1 MKNIFHCLFWPFL
14 AALFSGCT
22 KTSFLDVKPNTS
34 IVIPSTLADLRALLN
49 NTYVFSYSPGIGEVS
64 ADDYFMYPVDWNA
77 LSALEHNLHVWE
89 KNLYG
94 AQRQLNDWSIP
105 NQQILYANIVL
116 EQWNQVHPS
125 LTDSVE
131 WKDIRGAAY
140 FLRAYAMTNLLL
152 HFAPAYDSVSAG
164 TLDGIPIR
172 LTADVHAISQRSKLP
187 ACVDQVVNDARES
200 LRWLQFGAPMRE
212 KNRPTRAAA
221 FALLSRLHLACRQY
235 EAAGRMADSA
245 LALYNKLIDY
255 NTVSTSAVTPFDRY
269 NDESIYFSQ
278 GVSSLNVTVTYSNVV
293 YADTILY
300 RSYAATDLRK
310 QIYFRP
316 IGTAGYVGFKRGY
329 SGTVLPFTG
338 LSTDELYLNRAEA
351 AAKLGNVSSS
361 LDDINTLL
369 AKRWKTGTFIPLQAV
384 SPQEALVL
392 VRKERR
398 KELVWRCIRWVDL
411 KRYNREGANIT
422 LTRQLG
428 SDQFTLAPNNPRY
441 VFPFPDDEISI
452 SGITQNPR

>member
-14 AALFSGCT
+14 VAFFPGCT
-22 KTSFLDVKPNTS
+22 KSSFLDAKPNTS
-34 IVIPSTLADLRALLN
+34 IVIPGTLSDLRALLN

-77 LSALEHNLHVWE
+77 LSALEHNLHTWE
-89 KNLYG
+89 KDLYG

-116 EQWNQVHPS
+116 EQWNQVHLS
-125 LTDSVE
+125 VTDTIE

-140 FLRAYAMTNLLL
+140 FQRAYAMTNLLL
-152 HFAPAYDSVSAG
+152 HFAPAYDSASAG
-164 TLDGIPIR
+164 TIDGIPIR
-172 LTADVHAISQRSKLP
+172 LTADIHATSPRSKLQ
-187 ACVDQVVNDARES
+187 ACVDQVVGDVLES
-200 LRWLQFGAPMRE
+200 LKWLQNAAPFKE

-235 EAAGRMADSA
+235 EAARRMADSA

-293 YADTILY
+293 YADTNLY
-300 RSYAATDLRK
+300 RLYAATDLRK

-316 IGTAGYVGFKRGY
+316 IGSTGYVGFKRGY

-338 LSTDELYLNRAEA
+338 LSTDELYLSRAEA
-351 AAKLGNVSSS
+351 AAKLGSVSSAMS
-361 LDDINTLL
+361 DLNALL
-369 AKRWKTGTFIPLQAV
+369 LKRWKTGTFTLLQAG
-384 SPQEALVL
+384 SPVEALAL
-392 VRKERR
+392 LRTERR
-398 KELVWRCIRWVDL
+398 KELVWRGLRWIDL
-411 KRYNREGANIT
+411 KRYNKEGANIT

-428 SDQFTLAPNNPRY
+428 SDQYTLAPNSPRY
-441 VFPFPDDEISI
+441 VFPFPDDEISL